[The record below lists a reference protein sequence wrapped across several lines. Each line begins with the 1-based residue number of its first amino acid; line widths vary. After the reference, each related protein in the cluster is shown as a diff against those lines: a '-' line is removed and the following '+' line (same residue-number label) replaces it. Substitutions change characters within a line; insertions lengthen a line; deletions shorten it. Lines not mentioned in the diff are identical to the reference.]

1 MLLLQASAGFAALLY
16 FVICG
21 IIVLVFPLITII
33 DIAMEYKIL
42 KAEDVAPSARRIF
55 IMVVRCIAKSAAKII
70 ILILIAWIV
79 PYLFLWLAN

>member
-1 MLLLQASAGFAALLY
+1 MLLLQASACFAALLY

-42 KAEDVAPSARRIF
+42 KAEDVAPNARRIF
-55 IMVVRCIAKSAAKII
+55 IMGVRCIAKSAAKII

-79 PYLFLWLAN
+79 PYLFLWLTN